1 MHLRRSR
8 TISSAVLLCLAL
20 AALLLTPFAAT
31 AATGPTSLTD
41 VSTLVRTA
49 DATCQRPNTG
59 RDDTIH
65 VIGCLTDN
73 RKKPPAPVAD
83 VEVSVKEKGGAAVGK
98 GTSNAQGVFD
108 VPLPG
113 TASDNLGKTFT
124 ISINTDTLPDNTSLV
139 DAKKKTLNTRIT
151 TDADIFITFPI
162 GKATAA
168 GTGKADQALQL
179 MVGGITFSLL
189 LALAA
194 LGLSLIFGTTGLT
207 NFAHGELV
215 TFGAIVALAVDRLP
229 GEIRVGGA
237 NITMIVA
244 VIATFLVSGLFGWV
258 QDKGMWSPLRKR
270 GTGLVAMMIITIGL
284 SIFLR
289 SLFQYFIGGGNFS
302 YSQYTTSEPFAVGP
316 LLITPTQVGV
326 SAVSLAV
333 LVAAS
338 LALQKTRLGKATR
351 AVADNPA
358 LAAASGINVENVIRL
373 VWVGGSAL
381 AGLAG
386 VGLGITQGFNYQFGF
401 KILLLIFA
409 AVVLGG
415 LGTIWGALAG
425 SFLIGLLVEV
435 STIVV
440 PAELK
445 YVSALAV
452 LIIVLVV
459 RPQGILGR
467 RERVG

>member
-1 MHLRRSR
+1 
-8 TISSAVLLCLAL
+8 LCLAL
-20 AALLLTPFAAT
+20 AALIVAPLSAT
-31 AATGPTSLTD
+31 AAPSP
-41 VSTLVRTA
+41 SA
-49 DATCQRPNTG
+49 DGDTCQKPPP
-59 RDDTIH
+59 RDDDSIH
-65 VIGCLTDN
+65 YIGCLTDN
-73 RKKPPAPVAD
+73 RKSPPAPVPD
-83 VEVSVKEKGGAAVGK
+83 VEVSVKEKGGEVVGE

-113 TASDNLGKTFT
+113 TAADNLGKTYT
-124 ISINTDTLPDNTSLV
+124 ITIDVETLPKNTSLV
-139 DAKKKTLNTRIT
+139 DEKKQELSTRIT
-151 TDADIFITFPI
+151 TDADIFVTFPI
-162 GKATAA
+162 GEDLAA
-168 GTGKADQALQL
+168 GAGTVDQAFQL
-179 MVGGITFSLL
+179 FVGGITFSLL

-215 TFGAIVALAVDRLP
+215 TFGAIAALVVDRLP
-229 GEIRVGGA
+229 GEISIGGT
-237 NITMIVA
+237 NVTVITAVIVA
-244 VIATFLVSGLFGWV
+244 FIVSGIFGWV
-258 QDKGMWSPLRKR
+258 QDRGMWNPLRRR

-289 SLFQYFIGGGNFS
+289 SIYQYFMGGGNYS
-302 YSQYTTSEPFAVGP
+302 YSQSTTTKPYEIGP
-316 LLITPTQVGV
+316 LLVTPLQIGV
-326 SAVSLAV
+326 SLVSLAV
-333 LVAAS
+333 LIVAGLV
-338 LALQKTRLGKATR
+338 LARTRLGKATR

-358 LAAASGINVENVIRL
+358 LAAASGINVDRVITL
-373 VWVGGSAL
+373 VWSGGAAL

-386 VGLGITQGFNYQFGF
+386 VGLGLTQGFNYQFGF

-415 LGTIWGALAG
+415 LGTIWGALVGA
-425 SFLIGLLVEV
+425 FIIGILVEV

>member
-8 TISSAVLLCLAL
+8 IITSAAAMCLAL
-20 AALLLTPFAAT
+20 VVVLMVAPFAAT
-31 AATGPTSLTD
+31 ASPNPS
-41 VSTLVRTA
+41 A
-49 DATCQRPNTG
+49 DGETCQKPAP
-59 RDDTIH
+59 RDDDSVH
-65 VIGCLTDN
+65 FVGCLTDN
-73 RKKPPAPVAD
+73 RDKPPSPVPD
-83 VEVSVKEKGGAAVGK
+83 VEVSVKEKGGAEVGT

-113 TASDNLGKTFT
+113 TAADNLGKTCVIT
-124 ISINTDTLPDNTSLV
+124 IDVETLPSKTSLV
-139 DAKKKTLNTRIT
+139 DEKKQSLSTRIT
-151 TDADIFITFPI
+151 TDADIVFTFPI
-162 GKATAA
+162 GEETAA
-168 GTGKADQALQL
+168 GTGKVDQALQL
-179 MVGGITFSLL
+179 FVGGITFSLL

-215 TFGAIVALAVDRLP
+215 TFGAIAALAVDRLP
-229 GEIRVGGA
+229 GEIRIGGA
-237 NITMIVA
+237 NVTVIVA
-244 VIATFLVSGLFGWV
+244 VIFAFIAGGIFGWV
-258 QDKGMWSPLRKR
+258 QDRGMWNPLRRR

-289 SLFQYFIGGGNFS
+289 SLYQYFIGGSNYS
-302 YSQYTTSEPFAVGP
+302 YSQYTATEPYEIGP
-316 LLITPTQVGV
+316 LLVTPLQIGV
-326 SAVSLAV
+326 SLVCLAV
-333 LVAAS
+333 LVVAGFA
-338 LALQKTRLGKATR
+338 LARTRMGKAIR
-351 AVADNPA
+351 AVADNPP
-358 LAAASGINVENVIRL
+358 LASASGINVDRVITL
-373 VWVGGSAL
+373 VWAGGAAL

-386 VGLGITQGFNYQFGF
+386 VGLGLTQGFNYQFGF

-415 LGTIWGALAG
+415 LGTIWGALVG
-425 SFLIGLLVEV
+425 SFIIGIMVEV
-435 STIVV
+435 STVIV